1 MELTSLAER
10 VAAVTLNA
18 DSHSRRDS
26 ALASIRVLAVIPG
39 DGLGAGFVFV
49 RRQLRSL
56 ERMGVQV
63 HEIYLRSRTSPT
75 SLIRTWRQL
84 QREIAEFRPH
94 ILHSHYGTVT
104 SFLCAITEGAP
115 LVITFRGSDLV
126 PHPSVGWLRGQFST
140 VFSQFSVLRAR
151 RVICV
156 SRQLRDRL
164 WWGKKKAVVLPSG
177 VNLKLFCPMPI
188 QEARAV
194 LGWDLSELVVLSCGG
209 AEPAAKGLALIQ
221 AAMNHV
227 VQSTGPPVRL
237 FNLDGTLA
245 PETIPL
251 YLNAAD
257 CLAFAS
263 LREGSPNIIKEA
275 IACNLPVVSVEV
287 GDVSER
293 LAGIYPSK
301 IVRRDAIEFGAALVE
316 VLKTRRRSNG
326 FEKVAEYSEEAVASV
341 LRSVYEEIQS
351 E

>member
-1 MELTSLAER
+1 MEPASLAER
-10 VAAVTLNA
+10 VAAITLNA
-18 DSHSRRDS
+18 DSHSRQDS
-26 ALASIRVLAVIPG
+26 ALVSIRVLAVIPG
-39 DGLGAGFVFV
+39 DGLGASFVFV

-56 ERMGVQV
+56 ERIGVEV
-63 HEIYLRSRTSPT
+63 HEIYLRSRASPT

-84 QREIAEFRPH
+84 KREIAEFRPH

-104 SFLCAITEGAP
+104 SFLCAMTEGAP

-126 PHPSVGWLRGQFST
+126 PHPSAGWLRGQFTT
-140 VFSQFSVLRAR
+140 VLSQFSVLRAR

-156 SRQLRDRL
+156 SCQLRDRL
-164 WWGKKKAVVLPSG
+164 WWGKRKAVVLPSG

-194 LGWDLSELVVLSCGG
+194 LGWDLSERIVLFCGG
-209 AEPAAKGLALIQ
+209 TEPAAKGLGLIR
-221 AAMNHV
+221 AAMNYA
-227 VQSTGPPVRL
+227 VQSIGPIRL

-263 LREGSPNIIKEA
+263 FREGSPNIIKEA
-275 IACNLPVVSVEV
+275 IACNLPIVSVEV

-293 LAGIYPSK
+293 LAGIYPSQ

-316 VLKTRRRSNG
+316 VLKTRKRTNG
-326 FEKVAEYSEEAVASV
+326 LERVAEYSEEAVASV

-351 E
+351 V